1 MKARLVSFWKMVFTR
16 KLLFRFA
23 ILLPI
28 AYFAVGVYFY
38 CCDQSK
44 WLTEPN
50 VCPPGFVDT
59 QFKCVR
65 ASFLVPAA
73 EGAEP
78 HVIHYRKYG
87 ALEAPKNRTIFYL
100 HGNKGNMDLC
110 EWEIEPFLL
119 SGYDV
124 WTMDYRGF
132 GDSTGTL
139 SEHALKVDARKVYDK
154 ILESGVNEKD
164 IFVWG
169 RSFGSGVAAA
179 VAAAN
184 TEPGLLVLETPYW
197 SIPDAARSAMFLLPD
212 FLFHY
217 RLPIHRYLSS
227 TNCPIELIHGT
238 QDEKIPFSSSERLYR
253 LCLDELNLTVG
264 RHAIMCAPH
273 NLRSEPEFQAIVQQI
288 LK

>member
-1 MKARLVSFWKMVFTR
+1 MRQLSAHRNRTLLDLVAAIQMKVRLVSFWKMVFTR

-65 ASFLVPAA
+65 ESFLVPAA

-78 HVIHYRKYG
+78 HVIHYRKYD
-87 ALEAPKNRTIFYL
+87 ALEAPKNRTIFCL

-139 SEHALKVDARKVYDK
+139 SEHALKEDARKVYDK

-184 TEPGLLVLETPYW
+184 TEPGLLVLEHPTGQSPMPLALPCFSCPTFCFTTDFP
-197 SIPDAARSAMFLLPD
+197 SIAIFRARTARS
-212 FLFHY
+212 
-217 RLPIHRYLSS
+217 
-227 TNCPIELIHGT
+227 N
-238 QDEKIPFSSSERLYR
+238 
-253 LCLDELNLTVG
+253 
-264 RHAIMCAPH
+264 
-273 NLRSEPEFQAIVQQI
+273 
-288 LK
+288 